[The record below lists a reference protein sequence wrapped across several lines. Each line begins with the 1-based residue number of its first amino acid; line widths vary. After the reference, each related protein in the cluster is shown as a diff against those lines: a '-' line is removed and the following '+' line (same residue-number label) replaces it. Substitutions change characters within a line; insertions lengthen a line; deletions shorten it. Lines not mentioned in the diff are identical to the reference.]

1 VIIPGKKSHA
11 SAYALRRHKS
21 CCKRRSAIEAIISH
35 LKSDH
40 RMGRNYLKGRVG
52 DTNNAL
58 LAGMGFN
65 LMLLLREIA
74 GYFFVLLLRGGR
86 LARTS

>member
-1 VIIPGKKSHA
+1 
-11 SAYALRRHKS
+11 
-21 CCKRRSAIEAIISH
+21 

-40 RMGRNYLKGRVG
+40 RLGRNYLKGRVG

-65 LMLLLREIA
+65 LMLLLREIV
-74 GYFFVLLLRGGR
+74 GYFFVSLLRAVALLELR
-86 LARTS
+86 RQEHLPQTA